1 MEGQIDGGTAALDA
15 DELVRQYG
23 EYLSLQRNCSPN
35 TVAAYTRDVSHFL
48 QYLQRRGVELAALQR
63 RDVRSYFTALAT
75 LGLSGSSLARR
86 AYALRGFL
94 RFCRRRGLTEAD
106 PVALVEAPRQPR
118 RLPKVPS
125 RKRLGEFLDA
135 MSQLAAELSADRRG
149 GADDVEVA
157 VVLRD
162 LALFELLYSTG
173 LRVSE
178 ALGLTLDE
186 WKRGKDRLAIRGKG
200 DKARLVAVGITARTA
215 VERYIE
221 YARPVLAARAGAS
234 SESAASPMGDGRA
247 PLFLNKRG
255 KPMTRR
261 DALRAFER
269 MRPVLGELT
278 PHSLRHAFATHMLEG
293 GADLRTIQE
302 LLGHASLST
311 TEVYTHTSAERI
323 RRVYDATHPRA

>member
-1 MEGQIDGGTAALDA
+1 MDA
-15 DELVRQYG
+15 DELVREYG
-23 EYLSLQRNCSPN
+23 DYLSLQRNCAPN

-48 QYLQRRGVELAALQR
+48 QYLQRCGVELGALQR

-75 LGLSGSSLARR
+75 LGLSRSSLARR

-94 RFCRRRGLTEAD
+94 RFCRRRGLTQVD

-125 RKRLGEFLDA
+125 RQRLGEFLDA
-135 MSQLAAELSADRRG
+135 MSQLAVELSADRRSG
-149 GADDVEVA
+149 GGDIEVA
-157 VVLRD
+157 LVLRD

-178 ALGLTLDE
+178 ALSLTLSD
-186 WKRGKDRLAIRGKG
+186 WKRGTDRFTIRGKG
-200 DKARLVAVGITARTA
+200 GKTRLVAVGAAARAA
-215 VERYIE
+215 VWRYIE
-221 YARPVLAARAGAS
+221 HARPVLAGRAVAS
-234 SESAASPMGDGRA
+234 LESAASSKGDGRA

-255 KPMTRR
+255 KQMTRR

-269 MRPVLGELT
+269 MRSVLGDLT